1 MWPKLSNIEDAIY
14 NNITSGEKS
23 GMEANNRVAWI
34 RVFSGATLS
43 RGGTKNVTDANGK
56 VTKEKKEKI
65 AEGLIMSSA
74 QVSKIFKAAG
84 EINSGPYAYGG
95 INSNGDIGI
104 SWDGKTISA
113 ASFGSLR
120 PSPLVT
126 GLEIKE
132 GKDQIS
138 RECSL
143 KLKCFTLEQMEMI
156 QTYFLEPGYSLCIE
170 YGWNTDYGVL
180 PIIDT
185 KQGTNGILNDAV
197 DRNLNYDKL
206 HEVRVMSKGDY
217 DSFLGFIVGGNVS
230 SDGDKWD
237 ISVKLRGAPGLPTFL
252 QGQQKTLELNST
264 GEVVGKEGEPKPYEV
279 SETEATGNTY
289 NVLRDRRFKNMFNQ
303 LPAQRQI
310 DSVRALLANCNW
322 WDFINFDA
330 AINKNI
336 TSYANPG
343 WWARNFGGDN
353 DGKEIKIG
361 TSTIEKEKLF
371 SRNKYISFDLA
382 VKILNSNGQFTAY
395 KMGDKEVSVVFDI
408 SKTKI
413 GAFPGMFSTKAS
425 KLVIPGWMP
434 DFAVYFLNDGQVS
447 QKKSGVLASG
457 KEYGIVNNTIPGTTI
472 QFVQPTALT
481 IDIDE
486 DGLKEKAAFWGY
498 LKNLY
503 INFDVFTEK
512 IQQKNKSIRDVF
524 LDMLNEMSSAVN
536 SFWNFQIVE
545 KQQDGKII
553 ITVIDENWVGQNPNG
568 NVIKKFFHNGKN
580 SVFLDASIDI
590 SLPSEMTN
598 QIISRRLALANNP
611 DEPIIRTDGGGFFSS
626 ETDLFL
632 QATTNINGKPRKE
645 LSEDEKKAQD
655 EKDAAEKKEAEKK
668 PSQKIQ
674 ETIDGKLTQI
684 RDLEAKQT
692 ANQKLAY
699 EKILAARSVGGWYLT
714 DAEVAER
721 ARLNGEAAELQKQNQ
736 DIQYKQLVPLATEI
750 QALKLQKTKEE
761 ATEKIDAEKNAQS
774 SLSNNLSKIDVLP
787 RVNLAA
793 LSDEQV
799 ASVSNVAYLKIFFA
813 IFCLNDE
820 SFFDRMK
827 NDAFND
833 TKGKGTLSHPL
844 PIKYNFKILGSS
856 GIRRGD
862 TFNIIGIPLKYQTSG
877 LFQVTQIEHQVQ
889 GMMWTTDVTGE
900 YRQQQ

>member
-1 MWPKLSNIEDAIY
+1 MWPKLSNIEDKIY
-14 NNITSGEKS
+14 NNITSGEKT
-23 GMEANNRVAWI
+23 GMDANSRVAWI

-43 RGGTKNVTDANGK
+43 VGGTKDVTDKDGN
-56 VTKEKKEKI
+56 VTKEKKTKI

-84 EINSGPYAYGG
+84 ETKSGPYAYGG
-95 INSNGDIGI
+95 INSNGDIGV
-104 SWDGKTISA
+104 SWDGKIISA

-138 RECSL
+138 RECVL
-143 KLKCFTLEQMEMI
+143 KLKAFTLEQMEMI

-180 PIIDT
+180 NVIDT
-185 KQGTNGILNDAV
+185 KQKTDGILSQAV
-197 DRNLNYDKL
+197 DRNLNYDRL
-206 HEVRVMSKGDY
+206 HEIRVSSHGDY
-217 DSFLGFIVGGNVS
+217 DSFLGFIVGGSAS

-237 ISVKLRGAPGLPTFL
+237 ITVKLRGAPGLPTFL
-252 QGQQKTLELNST
+252 QGQQKTLELNT
-264 GEVVGKEGEPKPYEV
+264 KGEVVGKEGEPKPYEV
-279 SETEATGNTY
+279 SETELAGNAT

-310 DSVRALLANCNW
+310 DSVRALIDKCNFS
-322 WDFINFDA
+322 DFINFDA

-353 DGKEIKIG
+353 AGKELKIG

-395 KMGDKEVSVVFDI
+395 KMGDKDVSVVFDI

-425 KLVIPGWMP
+425 KLIIPGWMP

-447 QKKSGVLASG
+447 QKKGGVLTSG
-457 KEYGIVNNTIPGTTI
+457 KDYDIVNNPIAGTTI
-472 QFVQPTALT
+472 QFVEPGPLKVDT
-481 IDIDE
+481 DG
-486 DGLKEKAAFWGY
+486 DGLKEKAGFWGY

-524 LDMLNEMSSAVN
+524 LDMLNEMSSGVN

-568 NVIKKFFHNGKN
+568 NVIKKFYHNGKN

-632 QATTNINGKPRKE
+632 QATTSIDGKPRKQ
-645 LSEDEKKAQD
+645 LTEKEKEAQD
-655 EKDAAEKKEAEKK
+655 EKEAAEKKEANKKESEKT
-668 PSQKIQ
+668 Q
-674 ETIDGKLTQI
+674 ETIDAKNKQI
-684 RDLEAKQT
+684 TDLQLEI
-692 ANQKLAY
+692 ANINKTNRERNDAIR
-699 EKILAARSVGGWYLT
+699 KIGGIILT
-714 DAEVAER
+714 DEEVAQKDAIKKQIADDDQR
-721 ARLNGEAAELQKQNQ
+721 AR
-736 DIQYKQLVPLATEI
+736 DIQYKQIVPLGSEI
-750 QALKLQKTKEE
+750 QKLQETKKTQE
-761 ATEKIDAEKNAQS
+761 ATEKTDAEKNAQS
-774 SLSNNLSKIDVLP
+774 ALSNNLSKIDVVP
-787 RVNLAA
+787 RVNIASLT
-793 LSDEQV
+793 DEEV
-799 ASVSNVAYLKIFFA
+799 GKVTTVTNLKIYFV
-813 IFCLNDE
+813 IYCLNDE

-833 TKGKGTLSHPL
+833 NKGKGTLSHPL

-862 TFNIIGIPLKYQTSG
+862 TFNIIGIPIKYQTSG
-877 LFQVTQIEHQVQ
+877 LFQVTQVEHQIQ
-889 GMMWTTDVTGE
+889 GMMWTTEVTGE

>member
-14 NNITSGEKS
+14 NNIRFGEKS

-43 RGGTKNVTDANGK
+43 VGGIKDVTDANGK
-56 VTKEKKEKI
+56 VTKEEKKKI

-74 QVSKIFKAAG
+74 QVSKVFKAAG
-84 EINSGPYAYGG
+84 ETKSGPYAYGG
-95 INSNGDIGI
+95 INSNGDIGV
-104 SWDGKTISA
+104 SWDGKIISA
-113 ASFGSLR
+113 QSFGSLR

-170 YGWNTDYGVL
+170 YGWNTNYGVL
-180 PIIDT
+180 NIIDT
-185 KQGTNGILNDAV
+185 KQGTSGILKDAV
-197 DRNLNYDKL
+197 DRNLDYDKL
-206 HEVRVMSKGDY
+206 HKYRVDSKGDY
-217 DSFLGFIVGGNVS
+217 DSFLGFIVGGSVS

-252 QGQQKTLELNST
+252 QGQQKTLELNQKS
-264 GEVVGKEGEPKPYEV
+264 GEVISKEGEPKPYDV
-279 SETEATGNTY
+279 SETETAGNAQ
-289 NVLRDRRFKNMFNQ
+289 NILRDRRFKNMFNQ

-310 DSVRALLANCNW
+310 DSVRALIDKCNF

-343 WWARNFGGDN
+343 WFASTFRDAKN
-353 DGKEIKIG
+353 IKIG

-413 GAFPGMFSTKAS
+413 GAFPNMFSTKAS

-447 QKKSGVLASG
+447 QKKGGVLVSG
-457 KEYGIVNNTIPGTTI
+457 KEYGIVNNSIQGTTI
-472 QFVQPTALT
+472 AFVEPNALK
-481 IDIDE
+481 IDTDS

-503 INFDVFTEK
+503 INFDVFNEK

-568 NVIKKFFHNGKN
+568 NSIKKFFHNGKD

-632 QATTNINGKPRKE
+632 QATTGIDGKPRAE
-645 LSEDEKKAQD
+645 LTEEQKKAQD

-668 PSQKIQ
+668 TSEKTE
-674 ETIDGKLTQI
+674 ETIAAKTKQI
-684 RDLEAKQT
+684 ADLEAKQT
-692 ANQKLAY
+692 ANQK
-699 EKILAARSVGGWYLT
+699 
-714 DAEVAER
+714 R
-721 ARLNGEAAELQKQNQ
+721 ARELRIESRESGVSITDREAKLKEANDLEEQNAY
-736 DIQYKQLVPLATEI
+736 IQYKELVPLATEV
-750 QALKLQKTKEE
+750 QKLREQKKTEE
-761 ATEKIDAEKNAQS
+761 ATEKTDAEKNAQS

-787 RVNLAA
+787 RVNIASLT
-793 LSDEQV
+793 DEQV
-799 ASVSNVAYLKIFFA
+799 ASVSTVANLKVFFA

-820 SFFDRMK
+820 SFFDTMK

-833 TKGKGTLSHPL
+833 NKGKGTLSHPL

-862 TFNIIGIPLKYQTSG
+862 TFNIIGIPVKYQTSG
-877 LFQVTQIEHQVQ
+877 LFQVTQVEHQIEGV
-889 GMMWTTDVTGE
+889 MWTTDVTGE

>member
-14 NNITSGEKS
+14 NNIRFGEKS

-43 RGGTKNVTDANGK
+43 VGGIKDVTDANGK
-56 VTKEKKEKI
+56 VTKEEKKKI

-74 QVSKIFKAAG
+74 QVSKVFKAAG
-84 EINSGPYAYGG
+84 ETKSGPYAYGG
-95 INSNGDIGI
+95 INSNGDIGV
-104 SWDGKTISA
+104 SWDGKIISA
-113 ASFGSLR
+113 QSFGSLR

-180 PIIDT
+180 NIIDT
-185 KQGTNGILNDAV
+185 KQGTSGILKDAV
-197 DRNLNYDKL
+197 DRNLDYDKL
-206 HEVRVMSKGDY
+206 HKYRVDSKGDY
-217 DSFLGFIVGGNVS
+217 DSFLGFIVGGSVS

-264 GEVVGKEGEPKPYEV
+264 GEVIGKEGEPKPYEV
-279 SETEATGNTY
+279 SETEVAGVTY
-289 NVLRDRRFKNMFNQ
+289 NILRDRRFKNMFNQ

-310 DSVRALLANCNW
+310 DSVRALLDKCNW

-353 DGKEIKIG
+353 AGKEIKIG

-447 QKKSGVLASG
+447 QKKGGILASG
-457 KEYGIVNNTIPGTTI
+457 KDYGIVNNTIQGTTI

-481 IDIDE
+481 TDIDN

-632 QATTNINGKPRKE
+632 QATTSIDGKPRKE
-645 LSEDEKKAQD
+645 LSETEKAEQD
-655 EKDAAEKKEAEKK
+655 AKDAAEKKEADKK
-668 PSQKIQ
+668 PS
-674 ETIDGKLTQI
+674 
-684 RDLEAKQT
+684 
-692 ANQKLAY
+692 
-699 EKILAARSVGGWYLT
+699 EKIADTIAAKEKKITDLQLEIANINKVNRERNDAIRKIGGTILT
-714 DAEVAER
+714 DEDHAQRDAIRKQIDDDDQR
-721 ARLNGEAAELQKQNQ
+721 AR
-736 DIQYKQLVPLATEI
+736 DIQYKQIVPLSTEV
-750 QALKLQKTKEE
+750 QTLKSQKTKEE
-761 ATEKIDAEKNAQS
+761 ATEKTDAEKNAQS

-787 RVNLAA
+787 RVNIAA
-793 LSDEQV
+793 LTDEQV
-799 ASVSNVAYLKIFFA
+799 ASVTNVANLKVFFA
-813 IFCLNDE
+813 IYCLNDE

-833 TKGKGTLSHPL
+833 NKGKGTLSHPL

-862 TFNIIGIPLKYQTSG
+862 TFNIIGIPVKYQTSG

>member
-1 MWPKLSNIEDAIY
+1 MWPKLSNIEDKIY
-14 NNITSGEKS
+14 NNIISGGKT
-23 GMEANNRVAWI
+23 GMDANSRVAWI

-43 RGGTKNVTDANGK
+43 AGGTKDVTDKDGK
-56 VTKEKKEKI
+56 VTKEKKTKI

-84 EINSGPYAYGG
+84 ETKSGPYAYGG
-95 INSNGDIGI
+95 INSNGDIGV
-104 SWDGKTISA
+104 SWDGKIISA

-138 RECSL
+138 RECVL
-143 KLKCFTLEQMEMI
+143 KLKAFTLEQMEMI

-180 PIIDT
+180 NVIDT
-185 KQGTNGILNDAV
+185 KQKTDGILSQAV
-197 DRNLNYDKL
+197 DRNLNYDRL
-206 HEVRVMSKGDY
+206 HEIRVSSHGDY
-217 DSFLGFIVGGNVS
+217 DSFLGFIVGGSAS

-237 ISVKLRGAPGLPTFL
+237 ITVKLRGAPGLPTFL
-252 QGQQKTLELNST
+252 QGQQKTLELNT
-264 GEVVGKEGEPKPYEV
+264 KGEVVGKEGEPKPYEV
-279 SETEATGNTY
+279 SETELAGNAS

-310 DSVRALLANCNW
+310 DSVRALIDKCNFS
-322 WDFINFDA
+322 DFINFDA

-353 DGKEIKIG
+353 AGKELKIG

-395 KMGDKEVSVVFDI
+395 KMGDKDVSVVFDI

-425 KLVIPGWMP
+425 KLIIPGWMP

-447 QKKSGVLASG
+447 QKKGGVLTSG
-457 KEYGIVNNTIPGTTI
+457 KDYDIVNNPIAGTTI
-472 QFVQPTALT
+472 QFVEPGPLKVDT
-481 IDIDE
+481 DG
-486 DGLKEKAAFWGY
+486 DGLKEKAGFWGY

-503 INFDVFTEK
+503 INFDVFNEK

-524 LDMLNEMSSAVN
+524 LDMLNEMSSGVN

-568 NVIKKFFHNGKN
+568 NVIKKFYHNGKN

-632 QATTNINGKPRKE
+632 QATTNVDGKPRKQ
-645 LSEDEKKAQD
+645 LSEEEKKAQD
-655 EKDAAEKKEAEKK
+655 EKDAVEKKEADKK
-668 PSQKIQ
+668 PSEKT
-674 ETIDGKLTQI
+674 EDTIAAKEKQI
-684 RDLEAKQT
+684 TDLKEEQT
-692 ANQKLAY
+692 KLAVRY
-699 EKILAARSVGGWYLT
+699 IAINDELRNASANTDKDKLIAEKEANAQRS
-714 DAEVAER
+714 R
-721 ARLNGEAAELQKQNQ
+721 
-736 DIQYKQLVPLATEI
+736 DIQYKQIVPLSTEV
-750 QALKLQKTKEE
+750 QKLKGQKRAEE
-761 ATEKIDAEKNAQS
+761 LTEKVDAEKNKQS
-774 SLSNNLSKIDVLP
+774 ALSNNLSKIDVVP
-787 RVNLAA
+787 KVNIASLT
-793 LSDEQV
+793 DEEVGKV
-799 ASVSNVAYLKIFFA
+799 ATVANLKTYFVIY
-813 IFCLNDE
+813 CLNDE

-833 TKGKGTLSHPL
+833 NKGKGTLSHPL

-862 TFNIIGIPLKYQTSG
+862 TFNIIGIPVKYQTSG
-877 LFQVTQIEHQVQ
+877 LFQVTQVEHQIE
-889 GMMWTTDVTGE
+889 GMMWTTEVTGE

>member
-14 NNITSGEKS
+14 NNIRFGEKS

-43 RGGTKNVTDANGK
+43 VGGIKDVTDANGK
-56 VTKEKKEKI
+56 VTKEEKEKI

-74 QVSKIFKAAG
+74 QVSKVFKAAG
-84 EINSGPYAYGG
+84 ETKSGPYAYGG
-95 INSNGDIGI
+95 INSNGDIGV
-104 SWDGKTISA
+104 SWDGKIISA
-113 ASFGSLR
+113 QSFGSLR

-180 PIIDT
+180 NIIDT
-185 KQGTNGILNDAV
+185 KQGTSGILKDAV
-197 DRNLNYDKL
+197 DRNLDYDKL
-206 HEVRVMSKGDY
+206 HKYRVDSKGDY
-217 DSFLGFIVGGNVS
+217 DSFLGFIVGGSVS

-252 QGQQKTLELNST
+252 QGQQKTLELNQKS
-264 GEVVGKEGEPKPYEV
+264 GEVISKEGEPKPYDV
-279 SETEATGNTY
+279 SETETAGNAQ
-289 NVLRDRRFKNMFNQ
+289 NILRDRRFKNMFNQ

-310 DSVRALLANCNW
+310 DSVRALIDKCNF

-343 WWARNFGGDN
+343 WFASTFLAAKN
-353 DGKEIKIG
+353 IKIG

-413 GAFPGMFSTKAS
+413 GAFPNMFSTKAS

-447 QKKSGVLASG
+447 QKKGGVLVSG
-457 KEYGIVNNTIPGTTI
+457 KEYGIVNNSIQGTSI
-472 QFVQPTALT
+472 AFVEPNALK
-481 IDIDE
+481 IDTDN

-503 INFDVFTEK
+503 INFDVFNEK

-568 NVIKKFFHNGKN
+568 NSIKKFFHNGKD

-632 QATTNINGKPRKE
+632 QATTSIDGKPRAE
-645 LSEDEKKAQD
+645 LTQEQKDAQYK
-655 EKDAAEKKEAEKK
+655 KDAAEKKEAEKK
-668 PSQKIQ
+668 TSEKTQ
-674 ETIDGKLTQI
+674 ETIDAKTKQI
-684 RDLEAKQT
+684 ADLEATQN
-692 ANQKLAY
+692 ANQK
-699 EKILAARSVGGWYLT
+699 
-714 DAEVAER
+714 R
-721 ARLNGEAAELQKQNQ
+721 ARELRIESRKSEVSITDREAKLKEANDLEEKNRN
-736 DIQYKQLVPLATEI
+736 IQYKELVPLATEV
-750 QALKLQKTKEE
+750 QKLREQKKTEE
-761 ATEKIDAEKNAQS
+761 ATEKTDAEKNAQS

-787 RVNLAA
+787 RVNIASLT
-793 LSDEQV
+793 DEQV
-799 ASVSNVAYLKIFFA
+799 ASVATVANLKVFFA

-820 SFFDRMK
+820 SFFDTMK

-833 TKGKGTLSHPL
+833 NKGKGTLSHPL

-862 TFNIIGIPLKYQTSG
+862 TFNIIGIPVKYQTSG
-877 LFQVTQIEHQVQ
+877 LFQVTQVEHQIEGV
-889 GMMWTTDVTGE
+889 MWTTDVTGE

>member
-1 MWPKLSNIEDAIY
+1 MWPKLSNIEDNIY
-14 NNITSGEKS
+14 NNITAGGKK
-23 GMEANNRVAWI
+23 GMDANNRVAWI

-43 RGGTKNVTDANGK
+43 VGGIKDITDKDGK
-56 VTKEKKEKI
+56 VSKEKKTKI

-84 EINSGPYAYGG
+84 ETKSGPYAYGG
-95 INSNGDIGI
+95 INSNGDIGV
-104 SWDGKTISA
+104 SWDGKIISA

-126 GLEIKE
+126 GLEVKE

-138 RECSL
+138 RECVL
-143 KLKCFTLEQMEMI
+143 KLKAFTLEQMEMI

-170 YGWNTDYGVL
+170 YGWNTDYGAL
-180 PIIDT
+180 NIINT
-185 KQGTNGILNDAV
+185 KQGTSGILKDAV
-197 DRNLNYDKL
+197 DRNLNYDNLHKL
-206 HEVRVMSKGDY
+206 RVECRGDY
-217 DSFLGFIVGGNVS
+217 DSFLGFIVGGS
-230 SDGDKWD
+230 ASTDGDKWD
-237 ISVKLRGAPGLPTFL
+237 ITVKLRGAPGLPTFL
-252 QGQQKTLELNST
+252 QGQQKTLELNT
-264 GEVVGKEGEPKPYEV
+264 KGEVVGKEGEPKPYEV
-279 SETEATGNTY
+279 SETELAGNAT

-310 DSVRALLANCNW
+310 DSVRALMDKCNF

-353 DGKEIKIG
+353 AGKQIKIG

-425 KLVIPGWMP
+425 KLIIPGWMP
-434 DFAVYFLNDGQVS
+434 DFAAYFLNDGQVS
-447 QKKSGVLASG
+447 QKKGGILTSG
-457 KEYGIVNNTIPGTTI
+457 KDYNIVNNVIAGTTI
-472 QFVQPTALT
+472 QFVEPGPLT
-481 IDIDE
+481 IKTDD
-486 DGLKEKAAFWGY
+486 DGLKEKASFWGY

-503 INFDVFTEK
+503 INFDVFNEK

-524 LDMLNEMSSAVN
+524 LDILNEMSSGVN

-568 NVIKKFFHNGKN
+568 NVIKKFYHNGKN

-632 QATTNINGKPRKE
+632 QATTSIDGKPRKE
-645 LSEDEKKAQD
+645 LTEDEKRIQD
-655 EKDAAEKKEAEKK
+655 EKDAAEKKEADKK
-668 PSQKIQ
+668 PSEKVADTIAAKEKQITDLQLEIANIQKTNRDRRVKIRSIGGF
-674 ETIDGKLTQI
+674 TLTADEIAQK
-684 RDLEAKQT
+684 DAL
-692 ANQKLAY
+692 QKL
-699 EKILAARSVGGWYLT
+699 V
-714 DAEVAER
+714 DVDD
-721 ARLNGEAAELQKQNQ
+721 QKTR
-736 DIQYKQLVPLATEI
+736 DIQYKQIVPLSTEV
-750 QALKLQKTKEE
+750 QKLKEE
-761 ATEKIDAEKNAQS
+761 KRLQEVKEKGDAEKNAQS
-774 SLSNNLSKIDVLP
+774 ALSNNLSKIDVVP
-787 RVNLAA
+787 KVNIASLT
-793 LSDEQV
+793 DEQV
-799 ASVSNVAYLKIFFA
+799 GQVTTVTNLKTYFVIY
-813 IFCLNDE
+813 CLNDE

-833 TKGKGTLSHPL
+833 NKGKGTLSHPL

-862 TFNIIGIPLKYQTSG
+862 TFNIIGIPIKYQTSG
-877 LFQVTQIEHQVQ
+877 LFQVTQVEHQIQ
-889 GMMWTTDVTGE
+889 GMMWTTEVTGE